1 MAKLTIIGN
10 PKPVIGK
17 EEMYSVSSINDWLHL
32 NNNPFKPPMKPPVI
46 KWGIMV
52 LTKSGWVRTPKNN
65 KDMQIAP
72 YNFTQRSLMHKS
84 IKIVVERGS
93 DSGELIVYPQRAKEP
108 KINKVELLDANYK
121 PIPKGKKLSY
131 KDTIIARAHCVEMF
145 KMNVSFKLW
154 EDDAIGE
161 KHNPIIN
168 AFNKINVIPILKPV
182 NEKGIA
188 EAVFRLPAY
197 TMAVQIANARIA
209 TGDKN
214 EGKTHEYYVTA
225 DVVDKKLQKAS
236 PNVNVDNPTYNP
248 APPKRERPKT
258 QTPPPAKPKQP
269 APPANKPKPK
279 PDSAKFPVTS
289 TGKSNSDPQGKILSA
304 EFVDGNGNRLHSSKV
319 GQTVRIKITGK
330 DLKGKKVK
338 VKVWEEDN
346 FTWTN
351 DEIYSK
357 DWNLVADTNYIGVQL
372 NKKMFDNANDGGGDS
387 KRQDYF
393 IEIIHNDTTVK
404 SSVMPITL
412 DAKPTEVPKNV
423 STAVVDPSKQKKSKE
438 GKCPNCDKPI
448 TLEQMKK
455 IFPDCKDETKLKDVM
470 NAYNKY
476 MAKFQMN
483 TCWNK
488 AHFFAQTRIEAGT
501 SLNIKDEIINYSV
514 KRLIEGDRYNGTKWI
529 KGNVNKKIG
538 GYYLDG
544 EFKNRPF
551 SYFDNHKDEADKYG
565 RKDLNAAKDNG
576 IQKANQEMIANLVYD
591 DKNRPPKARLGNTQK
606 GDGWRYRGRG
616 FIQLT
621 GRSNY
626 VASNKYTEKY
636 TGIEIIS
643 DSGANKVGTSAE
655 VAMLACMG
663 YWVADSRKIQTK
675 ANGQKN
681 TNIISALIG
690 TDVDWKG
697 KKKSFDNLT
706 SELFKVNDCIYG
718 KKDDNGKKGDKNQYD
733 INVDT
738 FEVKKVMTKAESK
751 DYEYN
756 VYKNG
761 SKIKTYTITK
771 NSHNLLP
778 FPETGPNWGRFGT
791 RDRGGDNW
799 VNEKVCA
806 ALLGFFFSLPKNGYS
821 KMLYFNDISANDGRN
836 IGHAGH
842 QLAGND
848 VDIRYPGS
856 SNGGQTFWRDAM
868 KAYKNEAEFVA
879 ELEKIIS
886 IGVKWKFIK
895 NYAYK
900 TGIKNTT
907 GKAMSVH
914 QDHFH
919 LGYR

>member
-1 MAKLTIIGN
+1 MKIIQGDT
-10 PKPVIGK
+10 KPRA
-17 EEMYSVSSINDWLHL
+17 EQAHPYQLSSIIPEYNSTAFSSKKEIKYIWTLYKFK
-32 NNNPFKPPMKPPVI
+32 NNQWQQVKDNIKYGEKNKYLFGEGVVGIPFK
-46 KWGIMV
+46 IMV
-52 LTKSGWVRTPKNN
+52 HSQEKNILQVNVNQLVAELTLVPK
-65 KDMQIAP
+65 
-72 YNFTQRSLMHKS
+72 T
-84 IKIVVERGS
+84 
-93 DSGELIVYPQRAKEP
+93 AKEP
-108 KINKVELLDANYK
+108 IIGRVILLNKANSDVNKAKFNEQLTAQARTSNLL
-121 PIPKGKKLSY
+121 GKEITFY
-131 KDTIIARAHCVEMF
+131 
-145 KMNVSFKLW
+145 LW
-154 EDDAIGE
+154 EEGASEFE
-161 KHNPIIN
+161 KYKKPKKGRV
-168 AFNKINVIPILKPV
+168 NKY
-182 NEKGIA
+182 GIA
-188 EAVFRLPAY
+188 E
-197 TMAVQIANARIA
+197 VQFNLSEYASQQTWMNFFQPNSNA
-209 TGDKN
+209 TK
-214 EGKTHEYYVTA
+214 KFYVTA
-225 DVVDKKLQKAS
+225 TFEDKKETNKA
-236 PNVNVDNPTYNP
+236 PVTATNGQQV
-248 APPKRERPKT
+248 PKT
-258 QTPPPAKPKQP
+258 PQQPSSTPSQP
-269 APPANKPKPK
+269 NQNQ
-279 PDSAKFPVTS
+279 DS
-289 TGKSNSDPQGKILSA
+289 GILS
-304 EFVDGNGNRLHSSKV
+304 RS
-319 GQTVRIKITGK
+319 R
-330 DLKGKKVK
+330 
-338 VKVWEEDN
+338 
-346 FTWTN
+346 
-351 DEIYSK
+351 
-357 DWNLVADTNYIGVQL
+357 
-372 NKKMFDNANDGGGDS
+372 
-387 KRQDYF
+387 
-393 IEIIHNDTTVK
+393 EIIAEGIGSFFQSIENAVSASEVNQQSTT
-404 SSVMPITL
+404 TQQ
-412 DAKPTEVPKNV
+412 
-423 STAVVDPSKQKKSKE
+423 QK
-438 GKCPNCDKPI
+438 GKCPNCDKEI

-455 IFPDCKDETKLKDVM
+455 IFPNCSDETKLKDVM

-476 MAKFQMN
+476 MAKFEMN

-514 KRLIEGDRYNGTKWI
+514 KRLIEGDRYNGTKWV
-529 KGNVNKKIG
+529 KGDINKKIG

-544 EFKNRPF
+544 EFKKRPF
-551 SYFDNHKDEADKYG
+551 SYFDSHKDEADKYG
-565 RKDLNAAKDNG
+565 RKDLNRSKDNG
-576 IQKANQEMIANLVYD
+576 IQKANQEMIANIVYD
-591 DKNRPPKARLGNTQK
+591 DKNRPPKAKLGNTQM

-621 GRSNY
+621 GRNNY

-655 VAMLACMG
+655 IAMIACMG

-681 TNIISALIG
+681 TDVISALIG

-697 KKKSFDNLT
+697 KKKSFDDLT

-718 KKDDNGKKGDKNQYD
+718 KKDDNTKKGDKNQYD
-733 INVDT
+733 INVDS
-738 FEVKKVMTKAESK
+738 FEVKKVMTKEESK

-771 NSHNLLP
+771 NNHNLLP

-791 RDRGGDNW
+791 RDKGGDNW

-806 ALLGFFFSLPKNGYS
+806 ALLGFFYSLPMNGYS

-848 VDIRYPGS
+848 IDIRYPGS

-886 IGVKWKFIK
+886 IGLKWKFSK

-900 TGIKNTT
+900 ADIKNTT
-907 GKAMSVH
+907 GKALSVH